1 MVSNEN
7 GQHGNGPVRTDSP
20 SGRRGFDLFRTLL
33 AITGLRAV
41 SSVLARVGG
50 RDARGTGGS
59 DEETREEPVGAYCL
73 KCRKTVNMADRTE
86 VTMTNGTS
94 AAKGTCPEC
103 SSDVFRILAR

>member
-1 MVSNEN
+1 M
-7 GQHGNGPVRTDSP
+7 
-20 SGRRGFDLFRTLL
+20 
-33 AITGLRAV
+33 
-41 SSVLARVGG
+41 
-50 RDARGTGGS
+50 
-59 DEETREEPVGAYCL
+59 